1 MTELLSQVI
10 EVSFSMSFLI
20 LILFLFSKVMHRRYQ
35 ASVTVL
41 AWLAIALRLILPWNI
56 SLPVPAITI
65 PVPQA
70 VVQPHTFISP
80 IVENSEQPSESE
92 APAPLSNP
100 RPVYEQPSS
109 NREPVV
115 DSSGLTISLIQILAG
130 IWFAGIFIFVF
141 HLISDYHRVKKLLF
155 VHGQVILPQSPQ
167 GRLLKSLCRKLSIRK
182 VPVLITSRSAP
193 TPMAIG
199 LIKPSI
205 VIAPELI
212 NHENLDLILT
222 HELIHLKQKDLWKKV
237 ILSMAQAIHWFNPF
251 VWLMNYQ
258 AENDMEMACD
268 QRLLKGQPKEVRAV
282 YGRMLVD
289 VIRQTRLP
297 MTTFSTRFSSG
308 KPLKKRI
315 QALFDSSRKKKGSV
329 ILVLILLSTGMGS
342 MLVACQT
349 QAQTPESEEQLL
361 QISRNE
367 EAAEMMFES
376 EDPSILDIMHRLV
389 SLQRFEDNRELDYFD
404 LKIHF
409 NGQDYLAWTNPRWIY
424 LQNQEAEIGYVDDP
438 YVLYEFYA
446 LIGYEQ
452 PLIQRGETSFN
463 LMQDSPVKI
472 TITDIHSSMQP
483 ENEVNW
489 GWIQPN
495 QYDYFNVFSDLHGEY
510 AEVGRSTWCH
520 QNPELDQNRLITITV
535 HPDNGESGYPFVEP
549 SKVSFIQ
556 GDLAFLN
563 GWLVQLNKD
572 YTEQIQDLLIHL
584 SQTGSHFDSLE
595 EEAELKK
602 DHLRKNFPYVKVVEP
617 RITDGISVYDIPQ
630 MNLRISLDQEVPPD
644 VFMIFDRISKNSVG
658 FCYYEW
664 PIDDWLSYDYS
675 HGSYD
680 GYYQFSIFNEP
691 PVDGGYFKDGA
702 LLATEIQRF
711 SENEILCLTGD
722 LSLDISLDQLEYM
735 RSVGFWPAEDDLSMP
750 LLEHLTFEKIH

>member
-20 LILFLFSKVMHRRYQ
+20 LILFLFSKVMHQRYQ

-56 SLPVPAITI
+56 SLPVPTITI

-130 IWFAGIFIFVF
+130 IWLAGIFIFVF
-141 HLISDYHRVKKLLF
+141 RLISDYHRVKKLLF

-167 GRLLKSLCRKLSIRK
+167 GQLLKSLCRKLSIRK

-315 QALFDSSRKKKGSV
+315 QALFDSSRKKKGSI
-329 ILVLILLSTGMGS
+329 ILVLILLSAGMGS

-349 QAQTPESEEQLL
+349 QAQTPEPEEQLL

-376 EDPSILDIMHRLV
+376 EDEQALAVMQNLMDSMTEFDAWEI
-389 SLQRFEDNRELDYFD
+389 NYFD
-404 LKIHF
+404 LKIHY
-409 NGQDYLAWTNPRWIY
+409 NGQDYLAWTNPNW
-424 LQNQEAEIGYVDDP
+424 LYVKNDLEQVSYTDDP
-438 YVLYEFYA
+438 YALYAFYD

-452 PLIQRGETSFN
+452 PEIQIGEFTLNLIEGNIE
-463 LMQDSPVKI
+463 KI
-472 TITDIHSSMQP
+472 SIPDISKDLQP
-483 ENEVNW
+483 AKEVNW
-489 GWIQPN
+489 AWVQPN
-495 QYDYFNVFSDLHGEY
+495 QYTYFNVFSNLKGEY
-510 AEVGRSTWCH
+510 VEVGISTWMH
-520 QNPELDQNRLITITV
+520 QNPDSAKNPLFTIIVNPGGALINDAYYFLEPITV
-535 HPDNGESGYPFVEP
+535 CFYEGN
-549 SKVSFIQ
+549 
-556 GDLAFLN
+556 LASIDQ
-563 GWLVQLNKD
+563 WLVKLDRD
-572 YTEQIQDLLIHL
+572 YTSIIRELLQKL
-584 SQTGSHFDSLE
+584 SETGSHFESLE
-595 EEAELKK
+595 EEAQLKK
-602 DHLRKNFPYVKVVEP
+602 EIYNQSEIYTSIIDPIF
-617 RITDGISVYDIPQ
+617 DGQKTSYEIPQ
-630 MNLRISLDQEVPPD
+630 MNLRIIVDGIVPAD
-644 VFMIFDRISKNSVG
+644 VFMIYDQLSKSVG
-658 FCYYEW
+658 FQYIEW
-664 PIDDWLSYDYS
+664 PIDRIRNYNNGGIY
-675 HGSYD
+675 GD
-680 GYYQFSIFNEP
+680 GYYLFKILSQEDLDYDGPEEISAEEIYRFNEDKI
-691 PVDGGYFKDGA
+691 VCLVNDLDMMLSQESINYLQTLGYYPING
-702 LLATEIQRF
+702 Q
-711 SENEILCLTGD
+711 S
-722 LSLDISLDQLEYM
+722 LSLI
-735 RSVGFWPAEDDLSMP
+735 
-750 LLEHLTFEKIH
+750 EHLTFEKLH